1 MRWSDE
7 RFVKVYTRD
16 TPDLLALG
24 WEARALLWELL
35 RKVDRAGIFE
45 LGKSGN
51 RGLAVVTGIPVE
63 VVDRALPIL
72 IQDGCVES
80 HGRHLLVRS
89 FIEAQE
95 AKQSD
100 KARQQKC
107 RESDRDKARR
117 DSALQSH
124 GVTEEEKLSRND
136 VTPRDENSE
145 SVTTTAS
152 DVTLRL
158 EETIQTRNSLPRDP
172 SAGTTEHAAQRP
184 TGHSL
189 CFLFGRLRREVL
201 QLQCPPGAE
210 NPSDANGKAASFA
223 ERMDPSAFADV
234 EPTMRAF
241 LLHLKRGDEGWNA
254 DPGNASLSFGAWR
267 DRFGDLRAEL
277 SGGTPKVATRK
288 QQQQQQKQSAW
299 MPPEI

>member
-124 GVTEEEKLSRND
+124 GVTEEAKPSRND
-136 VTPRDENSE
+136 VTPRDENRE
-145 SVTTTAS
+145 SVTATAS

-172 SAGTTEHAAQRP
+172 SAGTTEPATEPKTKLPSAHDW
-184 TGHSL
+184 L
-189 CFLFGRLRREVL
+189 FLFGVRWKQKLNGKEYG
-201 QLQCPPGAE
+201 QGE
-210 NPSDANGKAASFA
+210 SDAKACGRFGELLASFPDSQRLEDWAARERVISEFLSSTDKATVAAGWPFSFFTAAFRGLTIPPALRPKADQRNGKPAPAQA
-223 ERMDPSAFADV
+223 RY
-234 EPTMRAF
+234 
-241 LLHLKRGDEGWNA
+241 
-254 DPGNASLSFGAWR
+254 
-267 DRFGDLRAEL
+267 
-277 SGGTPKVATRK
+277 
-288 QQQQQQKQSAW
+288 
-299 MPPEI
+299 